1 MRSKRAVAAGLA
13 LAYLP
18 LFAACGDTS
27 GQDLCT
33 QYDEL
38 VTAADELRAQ
48 DPLTA
53 KADELRAEVEDFQA
67 QLDQFQA
74 VSEGRLDS
82 AISTLRAE
90 VDALRQAAADA
101 DTESLDVARPLL
113 EDTRDKVDE
122 AWAVVQD
129 IAETQCPPD

>member
-1 MRSKRAVAAGLA
+1 MRPKPVLAAGLV
-13 LAYLP
+13 LVCLP
-18 LFAACGDTS
+18 LLAACGDTS

-48 DPLTA
+48 DPVTV

-67 QLDQFQA
+67 ELDQFQA

-90 VDALRQAAADA
+90 VDALRQAAVDA
-101 DTESLDVARPLL
+101 DTDSLEAARPML
-113 EDTRDKVDE
+113 EDTMDKVDE

-129 IAETQCPPD
+129 IAETQCPSD